1 MPEMSKKITPITG
14 FKHWSNCK
22 VCNAKGKNQQPLR
35 DEADALRA
43 AGWTYEDIH
52 KWFRDKG
59 VTLSLN
65 SVSNHFRKH
74 SAYIKKGVTPERRV
88 TKRMIQVIT
97 KQDVEVEKA
106 LDKIVAIGDEMIEN
120 WWLDREGPRMK
131 VTERLFMEAIKE
143 KGKMAPRTAFD
154 LEFEDMEKEAI
165 EGEVVEDGE

>member
-1 MPEMSKKITPITG
+1 MVEMSRKIAPIAG
-14 FKHWSNCK
+14 FKHWTNCK
-22 VCNAKGKNQQPLR
+22 VCSAKNKNAQPLR

-43 AGWTYEDIH
+43 AGWTYNDIL

-59 VTLSLN
+59 LKISLN

-97 KQDVEVEKA
+97 KQDVEVDNA
-106 LDKIVAIGDEMIEN
+106 LNKIVSIGDEMINN

-131 VTERLFMEAIKE
+131 VTERLFIEALKE
-143 KGKMAPRTAFD
+143 KGKRAPRTAFD
-154 LEFEDMEKEAI
+154 VEFEDMEKEAI
-165 EGEVVEDGE
+165 EGEIVEDGK